1 MKITTSII
9 ISAVTLLVGY
19 FFDQTY
25 LWLPLT
31 VLVAGIVEGRTRQWV
46 ASNRLGSSTTVS
58 VLLKFVFA
66 VIGLYAMIGQVAC
79 IGLIIIWF
87 F

>member
-31 VLVAGIVEGRTRQWV
+31 VLIAGIVEGRTRQWV
-46 ASNRLGSSTTVS
+46 ASNRLGSSTTIS

-66 VIGLYAMIGQVAC
+66 VIGFYAMIGQVAC